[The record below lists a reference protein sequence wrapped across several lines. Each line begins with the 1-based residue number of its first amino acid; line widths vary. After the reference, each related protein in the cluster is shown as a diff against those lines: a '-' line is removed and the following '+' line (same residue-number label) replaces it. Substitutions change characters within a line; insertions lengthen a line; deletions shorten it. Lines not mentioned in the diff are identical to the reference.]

1 MSQEKRDFPPLLGA
15 GLHAM
20 TIADLGELTRSAFPQ
35 SKNRPL
41 LFTFL
46 EIYLG
51 HLSRLG
57 LVADVW
63 IDGSFMCQKQEPED
77 VDIVVLWDAASV
89 RDLDDEEW
97 MKIDLMLRHEYA
109 VQMFRIDVHPIDRSN
124 QEDAAFWMQKFGTQ
138 RDNITPKGLALLR
151 LNQ

>member
-1 MSQEKRDFPPLLGA
+1 MSQQKRDFPPLLGA

-20 TIADLGELTRSAFPQ
+20 SIEDLGELTTSAFPQ

-41 LFTFL
+41 LFGFL
-46 EIYLG
+46 EIYLS

-63 IDGSFMCQKQEPED
+63 IDGSFMCQKDEPED

-89 RDLDDEEW
+89 RDLGDDEW
-97 MKIDLMLRHEYA
+97 TKVDLMLRNEYA

-124 QEDAAFWMQKFGTQ
+124 EDDVAFWMQKFGTQ
-138 RDNITPKGLALLR
+138 RDNKTPKGLALLR